1 LRAIDTKLTAAMEDY
16 IKVIMNLERDNKV
29 ARVSDISRKMNVKKA
44 SVVAAVTHLKSRN
57 LASQEKYG
65 FITLTE
71 AGKFIASKL
80 EKKYNT
86 IMGII
91 GGILKVEP
99 ATAAAEACAMEH
111 VVSQDTLDKLHALAK
126 AAKKAE
132 KLAVIKQK
140 KPAKKKK

>member
-1 LRAIDTKLTAAMEDY
+1 MEDY
-16 IKVIMNLERDNKV
+16 IKVIMLLERDNKV

-80 EKKYNT
+80 EKKYS
-86 IMGII
+86 II
-91 GGILKVEP
+91 YSILTGSLKIDP
-99 ATAAAEACAMEH
+99 AAAAAEACAMEH
-111 VVSQDTLDKLHALAK
+111 AVSQETAEKLHALAK

-132 KLAVIKQK
+132 KLATAQK
-140 KPAKKKK
+140 KPKKQAKKK